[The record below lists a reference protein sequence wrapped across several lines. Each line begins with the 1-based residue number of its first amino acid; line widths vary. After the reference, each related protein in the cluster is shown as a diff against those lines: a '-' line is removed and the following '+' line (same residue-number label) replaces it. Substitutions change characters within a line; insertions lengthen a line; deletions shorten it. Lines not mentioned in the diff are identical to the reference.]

1 MIAIAITLLIGLTA
15 KGANFECKSVRGW
28 DRPAN
33 DNAVKLAAALKV
45 KTCNSAKFKKFV
57 KDGGHKMSALKR
69 NTNGG
74 VKALKFN

>member
-1 MIAIAITLLIGLTA
+1 MMIVGIALNTKA
-15 KGANFECKSVRGW
+15 ANFDCKFTKGW

-33 DNAVKLAAALKV
+33 DNAVKLAKALKV
-45 KTCNSAKFKKFV
+45 KTCNSEKFQEFV
-57 KDGGHKMSALKR
+57 KDGGHTMSALKR